1 MVPGQVQVCSAAC
14 TSTSCLGAQFGL
26 HLKLNPE
33 NSARSSLSPPGA
45 CAWGPGA
52 SASPWLP
59 AWCRQDVAHGRFW
72 MQGADGVLEI
82 SSTVER
88 QRGSRWGLA
97 YLVARWHRATSASR
111 IQDFLPLEDSKP
123 SQSPG
128 GWQKAMPLSP
138 PEGFWLRSNFASEA
152 SYPRGGGGLSLVS
165 GPN

>member
-1 MVPGQVQVCSAAC
+1 
-14 TSTSCLGAQFGL
+14 
-26 HLKLNPE
+26 
-33 NSARSSLSPPGA
+33 
-45 CAWGPGA
+45 
-52 SASPWLP
+52 
-59 AWCRQDVAHGRFW
+59 

-128 GWQKAMPLSP
+128 GWQKSAKGHASLS
-138 PEGFWLRSNFASEA
+138 A
-152 SYPRGGGGLSLVS
+152 GGVLAAK
-165 GPN
+165 